1 MTSRSGSRPSGSS
14 SSTGVSG
21 PGTESG
27 PSPPSPLG
35 TASVVFFAS
44 ARLSAICS
52 RTLSFAGLRGGSTGS
67 AAGDLSGDLAGER
80 PPDFAGDTVPG
91 RRGTLALVASRGGA
105 GARVDVVAGRVPVP
119 VPAARVGVAGVD
131 VARAIAGTRV
141 DAVVVPG
148 RARDELGAGMRDMVR
163 WPGTGGG
170 ARRAETRVRHATCAW
185 GDRVFL
191 TAARSMTDMP
201 LDLYIW
207 VHHMIRAWHFHT

>member
-52 RTLSFAGLRGGSTGS
+52 RTLSFAGLRGGSAGS
-67 AAGDLSGDLAGER
+67 AAGDLSGDLAGDL

-105 GARVDVVAGRVPVP
+105 GARVDVVAGRVP

-163 WPGTGGG
+163 WPGGRGG
-170 ARRAETRVRHATCAW
+170 ARRAETRVGHATCAW

-191 TAARSMTDMP
+191 TAARPMAPTREDRP
-201 LDLYIW
+201 LDS
-207 VHHMIRAWHFHT
+207 